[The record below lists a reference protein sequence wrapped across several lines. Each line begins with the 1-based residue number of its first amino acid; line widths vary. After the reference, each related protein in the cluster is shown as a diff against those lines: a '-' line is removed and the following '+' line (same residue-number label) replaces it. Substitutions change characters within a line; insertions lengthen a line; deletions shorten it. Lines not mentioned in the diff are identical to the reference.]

1 VRRIELKVVGIVGGP
16 KHDGNTFKLVRAVLD
31 GALEAGHTTVLW
43 RLKDIYIGHL
53 GYFADEMLPPN
64 DDFEKMQ
71 ADLESM
77 GAMVIGAPIWYGQV
91 DTRTFNWINRTYV
104 YNKHYSE
111 ENALKWPNAK
121 PVNIITYGREE
132 ENAYDNVLEWLD
144 GVWNWYG
151 MQKSINLT
159 AAGTG
164 DNPVEKRLELLKQA
178 KMIGRSL

>member
-1 VRRIELKVVGIVGGP
+1 MKVVGIVGGP

-77 GAMVIGAPIWYGQV
+77 GAMVIGAPIWLVRWIPGHS
-91 DTRTFNWINRTYV
+91 TGSTEPMSTISITARRT
-104 YNKHYSE
+104 
-111 ENALKWPNAK
+111 P
-121 PVNIITYGREE
+121 
-132 ENAYDNVLEWLD
+132 
-144 GVWNWYG
+144 
-151 MQKSINLT
+151 
-159 AAGTG
+159 
-164 DNPVEKRLELLKQA
+164 
-178 KMIGRSL
+178 